1 MNKWILIMR
10 PPFLV
15 LAALLV
21 LHGTALAAVT
31 GYRVNWVHA
40 LLALIALVLLHGSV
54 NVLNDWHDF
63 SRSGID
69 REIRRTPFSGGSGL
83 LPEGVLAP
91 RQALVW
97 GSTTLAIGALI
108 GIYLVWAS
116 GSTALLVIGIVGVLS
131 VVLYTP
137 LFTRI
142 GLGELFAGL
151 GLGTLPVVA
160 TYVLLTGEI
169 NATAWVSG
177 IPAGLLTYNLLL
189 LNEFPDA
196 EVDARGG
203 RKHLVVRLGKKRAR
217 WLYTTVEVLTYVV
230 IVVGVLTGVLPWWG
244 LLGLVGTYY
253 AYDAIRGAMREYDG
267 FESLF
272 PAMGANVNAV
282 LYTNAFMAIGYS
294 LQAML
299 G

>member
-1 MNKWILIMR
+1 MNKWIQIMR

-31 GYRVNWVHA
+31 GYRVDWVHA
-40 LLALIALVLLHGSV
+40 VLALVALVLLHGSV

-83 LPEGVLAP
+83 LPEGVLTP
-91 RQALVW
+91 RQALIW
-97 GSTTLAIGALI
+97 GIVTLAVGALI

-203 RKHLVVRLGKKRAR
+203 RKHLVVRLGKKNAR
-217 WLYTTVEVLTYVV
+217 WLYAAVEVLTYVV
-230 IVVGVLTGVLPWWG
+230 IVAGVLTGVLPWWG
-244 LLGLVGTYY
+244 LLGLVGAYH
-253 AYDAIRGAMREYDG
+253 AYDAIRGTMAEYDG